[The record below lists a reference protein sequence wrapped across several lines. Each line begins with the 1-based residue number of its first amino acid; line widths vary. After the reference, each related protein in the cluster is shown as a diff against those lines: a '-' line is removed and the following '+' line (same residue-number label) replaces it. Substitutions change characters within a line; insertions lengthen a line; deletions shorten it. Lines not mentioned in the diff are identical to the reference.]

1 MMNRIILIGNGF
13 DLAHGLPT
21 RYKDFIDWYWER
33 WFKTLRKSFKN
44 TESDELCSF
53 TLKGELFKWNYLIQ
67 REISILNPPKE
78 KNVIDCIKNKPNY
91 YIVKQTPFMEKVCR
105 SIDTKGWVDI
115 ENEFYNILRS
125 FAQNECPQGYDTPE
139 KLNSE
144 LELIKSL
151 LIEYLVEIQNNQLN
165 NNNNIYPE
173 IENIITEPFD
183 AKDISIEGAS
193 KFYKESQDIK
203 LNECKPSQ
211 IMLLN
216 FNYTKTADI
225 NTSTTSNFI
234 INHIHGELT
243 HPQSIIFG
251 YGDELDDDYKDLL
264 KLNDNT
270 FLKNIKSIR
279 YLESDRYRKLLEFIE
294 HTPYQVYIM
303 GHSCGNSDRT
313 LLNTLFEH
321 KNCISIKPFYY
332 QKTNGSDNYLEIV
345 QNISRNFTNMKLMR
359 DRVVNKEFCKPLPQK
374 EQKIK

>member
-1 MMNRIILIGNGF
+1 MNRIILIGNGF

-67 REISILNPPKE
+67 REISILNPPKG

-165 NNNNIYPE
+165 NN
-173 IENIITEPFD
+173 
-183 AKDISIEGAS
+183 
-193 KFYKESQDIK
+193 
-203 LNECKPSQ
+203 LNQ
-211 IMLLN
+211 
-216 FNYTKTADI
+216 
-225 NTSTTSNFI
+225 
-234 INHIHGELT
+234 
-243 HPQSIIFG
+243 
-251 YGDELDDDYKDLL
+251 
-264 KLNDNT
+264 
-270 FLKNIKSIR
+270 
-279 YLESDRYRKLLEFIE
+279 
-294 HTPYQVYIM
+294 
-303 GHSCGNSDRT
+303 
-313 LLNTLFEH
+313 
-321 KNCISIKPFYY
+321 
-332 QKTNGSDNYLEIV
+332 
-345 QNISRNFTNMKLMR
+345 
-359 DRVVNKEFCKPLPQK
+359 
-374 EQKIK
+374 